1 MKSGFAQL
9 TRFVVAASALWV
21 SSHAALA
28 AEIMPSFDNAPA
40 GWTTDRY
47 QPAGFTDVGTY
58 QGRSDVLGITINS
71 TGDAASRPGGQQG
84 SFYNTQGMQTAVSGG
99 AGSRLSADLYINGSW
114 ANAAN
119 GYVRTDMWGV
129 MSNGTT
135 VTGYPIIGFT
145 NYGGA
150 ARLRAYD
157 GDVAGGWID
166 LTTLIT
172 YDDWT
177 SFAIEFTGTSFDFF
191 INGSLMYSD
200 TTIGGTTGFSAAIMQ
215 AYNFADP
222 ALGPP
227 TPTTVT
233 YTAHWS
239 NVVGNQVPEPGS
251 LALLAAGLLA
261 LGAGRQRARS
271 RS

>member
-1 MKSGFAQL
+1 MKSGLAQL
-9 TRFVVAASALWV
+9 TRFLLASSALWV
-21 SSHAALA
+21 CSQAALA
-28 AEIMPSFDNAPA
+28 AEVMPSFDNAPA
-40 GWTTDRY
+40 GWVTDRY
-47 QPAGFTDVGTY
+47 QPAGFADVGSY
-58 QGRSDVLGITINS
+58 HGRNDVLGITINS
-71 TGDAASRPGGQQG
+71 TGDAVNRPGGQQG

-99 AGSRLSADLYINGSW
+99 AGSRISADLYIEGAW
-114 ANAAN
+114 ANGAN

-129 MSNGTT
+129 MGNGAA
-135 VTGYPIIGFT
+135 VTAYPIIGFT

-157 GDVAGGWID
+157 GDAPGGWID
-166 LTTLIT
+166 LTTTIA
-172 YDDWT
+172 YDAWT
-177 SFAIEFTGTSFDFF
+177 AFAIEFTGTSFDFF

-222 ALGPP
+222 ALGS
-227 TPTTVT
+227 PTTVP

-239 NVVGNQVPEPGS
+239 NTVATQVPEPGS

-261 LGAGRQRARS
+261 LGAGRRHARTPG
-271 RS
+271 